1 MAALCGCATL
11 KNMGRNSCGF
21 IPRVYYRVWIIRK
34 LDNAISEN
42 GSEVPSPVLEI
53 NISYFYFYSAF
64 FYPATLHDDV
74 VRYERVKKLAKKG
87 YVQLQ
92 TSLGNLNLE
101 LHCDMVCIQE
111 IVTMKIALITLLRRY
126 FLGLISKWNIL

>member
-1 MAALCGCATL
+1 MWLCHPEKYGSKFL
-11 KNMGRNSCGF
+11 
-21 IPRVYYRVWIIRK
+21 WIYSVSLLSSVGRK

-111 IVTMKIALITLLRRY
+111 IVTMKITLITLLGRY